1 MSFRPLPDTPE
12 ALEQEILALWDEE
25 KTFERSLSL
34 RCDAPEFVFYEGPPT
49 ANGRPGVHHVISRTI
64 KDAIARYRAMAGFHV
79 TRIAG
84 WDAHG
89 LPVEIEAEK
98 KLGISGKPEIEKLGI
113 ARFNEECRSNIFTYQ
128 DEWERLSRRIAYWLD
143 YAKPYVTCAP
153 EYVES
158 VWWALAEIDKK
169 GLLYPG
175 YRVVPYC
182 PRCGTGLSSH
192 EVAQGYKD
200 IVEPSVVV
208 KFHLVDDPDDA
219 RILSWTTTPW
229 TLPGNLALA
238 VGEDIAYAK
247 VRVRPEGEDG
257 GEAQARPGEVFIL
270 AEARLEI
277 LKHPVDV
284 LETFPGRELI
294 GRRYTPLFSGAVE
307 AGDSEAAWT
316 VLGADFV
323 TTDDGTGVVHTAVMY
338 GEDDFELGKLAALPM
353 VHTVGEDG
361 RFVASVPGGLGG
373 LHVKDP
379 ATERVIRDYLLG
391 ADMLY
396 QRESYSH
403 SYPHCW
409 RCESALL
416 YMARDAWYIQTTAV
430 RDQLVE
436 HNAGVDWHPPEIGRG
451 RMGEWLSNNVDWA
464 LSRDRYWGTPL
475 PIWQCGEDPVHR
487 TVVGSFAELAEAAGS
502 LPADFDPHR
511 PGIDEISWPCDQS
524 GCEGEMRRIPQ
535 VADAWLDSG
544 SMPYAQWHYPFENK
558 EEFKRHFPAD
568 FIAEGVDQTRG
579 WFYSLQALSTIL
591 FGQTAYRSVVVNDL
605 ILDETGQKMS
615 KSKGNVVDPW
625 EAISEYG
632 ADAVRFY
639 LLSASNPWLAKRW
652 DPAGLRETSRKLFD
666 TLRSTY
672 RFFAMYAEL
681 ESWQPAVDA
690 GAAPACVLDHWL
702 LSRLETVSALV
713 RQDLEAY
720 DLTVAARRVTG
731 FVLDD
736 VSNWYVRQSRDRFWA
751 TRGGD
756 EAADDT
762 RAAFSTLHAALS
774 GCALLL
780 APFAP
785 FLSDWLYRELCEKS
799 VHLSD
804 FPAGDGETRPDLE
817 QEMDDVRRLSALGRA
832 AREDAGIRVRQ
843 PLRSVRIL
851 LPSGR
856 TLIPELADILTRELN
871 VERVEFLSSDQEITR
886 LFAKP
891 DFSELGPVFGQ
902 RTPAV
907 ARAIDRMEGD
917 DVRRLRDG
925 EAVELQSDGETVI
938 IEPAHVIIREEA
950 VGQGSVQTADG
961 YVLALDVSLDDD
973 LVAAGRARELVN
985 RIQRLRR
992 EADLEI
998 SDRVVVSIAG
1008 PKSLEAAAKRHRA
1021 YIAAETLAQTV
1032 HMGEESVQELEFVRE
1047 VMIDD
1052 ETVLIGLQ
1060 RITDIG

>member
-1 MSFRPLPDTPE
+1 MSFRALPDTAE
-12 ALEQEILALWDEE
+12 ALEEEILALWDEE
-25 KTFERSLSL
+25 ETFERSLSL
-34 RCDAPEFVFYEGPPT
+34 RSVAPEFVFYEGPPT

-64 KDAIARYRAMAGFHV
+64 KDVVARYRAMAGFHV

-84 WDAHG
+84 WDTHG

-98 KLGISGKPEIEKLGI
+98 KLGISGKPEIEELGI
-113 ARFNEECRSNIFTYQ
+113 AKFNKECRSNIFTYQ

-143 YAKPYVTCAP
+143 YAKPYVTCSP
-153 EYVES
+153 EYIES

-238 VGEDIAYAK
+238 VGEEIKYVK
-247 VRVRPEGEDG
+247 VRVRSG
-257 GEAQARPGEVFIL
+257 GDEIAGALAISGEVLIL

-277 LKHPVDV
+277 LKHPVDI
-284 LETFPGRELI
+284 LETFSGRALV
-294 GRRYTPLFSGAVE
+294 GRPYAPLFPGAIE
-307 AGDSEAAWT
+307 AGDNEVAWT

-323 TTDDGTGVVHTAVMY
+323 TTEDGTGVVHTAVMY
-338 GEDDFELGKLAALPM
+338 GEDDFELGKRAGLPM
-353 VHTVGEDG
+353 VHTVGEDA
-361 RFVASVPGGLGG
+361 RFVASVPGDLAGM
-373 LHVKDP
+373 HVQDP
-379 ATERVIRDYLLG
+379 ETERAIRDYLSG
-391 ADMLY
+391 ADLLY
-396 QRESYSH
+396 QRESYAH

-409 RCESALL
+409 RCDSKLL

-475 PIWQCGEDPVHR
+475 PIWQCGEDPAHR
-487 TVVGSFAELAEAAGS
+487 TVVGSLAELAEAAGS

-511 PGIDEISWPCDQS
+511 PGIDEITWPCGQNGCS
-524 GCEGEMRRIPQ
+524 GKMRRIPQ

-544 SMPYAQWHYPFENK
+544 SMPWAQWHYPFENV

-591 FGQTAYRSVVVNDL
+591 FGQTAYRSVLVNDL

-639 LLSASNPWLAKRW
+639 LLSASNPWIAMRW
-652 DPAGLRETSRKLFD
+652 DPAGLRETNRKLFD

-681 ESWQPAVDA
+681 EAWQPDA
-690 GAAPACVLDHWL
+690 DAPATPACALDRWL
-702 LSRLETVSALV
+702 LSRLETVTAAV
-713 RQDLEAY
+713 REDMEAY
-720 DLTVAARRVTG
+720 DLTGAARRITG
-731 FVLDD
+731 FVIDD

-751 TRGGD
+751 TRKGD
-756 EAADDT
+756 DASSDA

-774 GCALLL
+774 GCSLLL

-785 FLSDWLYRELCEKS
+785 FLSDWLYRELCGAS

-804 FPAGDGETRPDLE
+804 FPRGDGETSPDLE

-832 AREDAGIRVRQ
+832 AREDAAIRVRQ

-851 LPSGR
+851 LPSAR
-856 TLIPELADILTRELN
+856 TLSRELAEILTQELN
-871 VERVEFLSSDQEITR
+871 VGRVEFLSSDREITR

-891 DFSELGPVFGQ
+891 EFARLGPAFGP
-902 RTPAV
+902 RTPVV
-907 ARAIDRMEGD
+907 ARDVEQMDGD

-925 EAVELQSDGETVI
+925 MAVELQSGGDTVVI
-938 IEPAHVIIREEA
+938 QPDHVTVREEA
-950 VGQGSVQTADG
+950 LGEDVVQAADG
-961 YVLALDVSLDDD
+961 YLVALDVSLDDE
-973 LVAAGRARELVN
+973 LIAAGRARELVN

-992 EADLEI
+992 EADLDI
-998 SDRVVVSIAG
+998 SDRIVVSISG
-1008 PKSLEAAAKRHRA
+1008 PEPLEAAAEAHSA
-1021 YIAAETLAQTV
+1021 YIATETLAQTLRT
-1032 HMGEESVQELEFVRE
+1032 GEQSARELEFVRE

-1052 ETVLIGLQ
+1052 DSVLIGLQ

>member
-1 MSFRPLPDTPE
+1 MSFRPLPDTAE
-12 ALEQEILALWDEE
+12 ALEQEILVLWDEE
-25 KTFERSLSL
+25 KTFERSLARRS
-34 RCDAPEFVFYEGPPT
+34 DAPEFVFYEGPPT

-64 KDAIARYRAMAGFHV
+64 KDVVARYRSMAGFHV

-84 WDAHG
+84 WDTHG

-98 KLGISGKPEIEKLGI
+98 KLGISGKPEIEELGI

-143 YAKPYVTCAP
+143 YARPYVTCAP
-153 EYVES
+153 DYIES

-169 GLLYPG
+169 GMLYPG

-208 KFHLVDDPDDA
+208 KFHLLDNADDA

-238 VGEDIAYAK
+238 VGEDISYVK
-247 VRVRPEGEDG
+247 VRVRPDSEPVSG
-257 GEAQARPGEVFIL
+257 AQAAPGEVFIL

-284 LETFPGRELI
+284 LDTFPGRELV
-294 GRRYTPLFSGAVE
+294 GCRYKPLFPGALESGE
-307 AGDSEAAWT
+307 SETAWT

-323 TTDDGTGVVHTAVMY
+323 TTEDGTGVVHTAVMY
-338 GEDDFELGKLAALPM
+338 GEDDFELGKRAGLPM

-361 RFVASVPGGLGG
+361 RFLASVPGGLAGM
-373 LHVKDP
+373 HVKDP
-379 ATERVIRDYLLG
+379 ATERAIRDYLSG
-391 ADMLY
+391 ADLLY
-396 QRESYSH
+396 ERESYAH
-403 SYPHCW
+403 NYPHCW
-409 RCESALL
+409 RCDSALL

-430 RDQLVE
+430 RDELVE
-436 HNAGVDWHPPEIGRG
+436 NNAGVDWHPPEIGRG
-451 RMGEWLSNNVDWA
+451 RMGEWLANNVDWA

-475 PIWQCGEDPVHR
+475 PIWQCAEDPSHR
-487 TVVGSFAELAEAAGS
+487 TVVGSFAELAAAAGS

-511 PGIDEISWPCDQS
+511 PGIDEIAWPCAS
-524 GCEGEMRRIPQ
+524 EGCSGEMLRIPQ

-544 SMPYAQWHYPFENK
+544 SMPYAQWHYPFENE
-558 EEFKRHFPAD
+558 EEFGRHFPAD

-625 EAISEYG
+625 QAISEHG

-652 DPAGLRETSRKLFD
+652 DPAGLRETNRKLFD

-681 ESWQPAVDA
+681 EAWQPAPD
-690 GAAPACVLDHWL
+690 GAPAPACALDHWL
-702 LSRLETVSALV
+702 LSRLETVSAAV

-720 DLTVAARRVTG
+720 DLTVAARRITA

-736 VSNWYVRQSRDRFWA
+736 VSNWYVRQCRDRFWA
-751 TRGGD
+751 TRGGE
-756 EAADDT
+756 EAASDA
-762 RAAFSTLHAALS
+762 RAAFSTLHAVLS

-785 FLSDWLYRELCEKS
+785 FLSDWLFRELCGAS
-799 VHLSD
+799 AHMAD
-804 FPAGDGETRPDLE
+804 FPAGDGETMPDLE

-832 AREDAGIRVRQ
+832 GREDAAIRVRQ

-851 LPSGR
+851 LPGGR
-856 TLIPELADILTRELN
+856 TLSPELADVLIRELN
-871 VERVEFLSSDQEITR
+871 VQRVEFLASDQEITR

-891 DFSELGPVFGQ
+891 EFSKLGPVFGQ
-902 RTPAV
+902 RTPVV
-907 ARAIDRMEGD
+907 ARAIEQMESD
-917 DVRRLRDG
+917 HVRRLRDG
-925 EAVELQSDGETVI
+925 VAVELKSDGETVL
-938 IEPAHVIIREEA
+938 IEPDHVIVREEA
-950 VGQGSVQTADG
+950 VGEDVVQAADG
-961 YVLALDVSLDDD
+961 YVVALDAALDDD
-973 LVAAGRARELVN
+973 LIAAGRARELVN

-992 EADLEI
+992 EADLQI
-998 SDRVVVSIAG
+998 SDRVIVSIAG
-1008 PKSLEAAAKRHRA
+1008 PEPLEAAAKQHRA
-1021 YIAAETLAQTV
+1021 YIAAETLAQTLN
-1032 HMGEESVQELEFVRE
+1032 MGRESVQELEFVRE
-1047 VMIDD
+1047 VLIDD